1 VKIFW
6 ILLIF
11 MDDGSGTFQM
21 TQQYAQYYTKGECI
35 AKRNIINQSAINARA
50 ECYALQPSKEK

>member
-1 VKIFW
+1 MKIFW

-35 AKRNIINQSAINARA
+35 AKRDIINQSAINVRA
-50 ECYALQPSKEK
+50 ECYTLKATKEK